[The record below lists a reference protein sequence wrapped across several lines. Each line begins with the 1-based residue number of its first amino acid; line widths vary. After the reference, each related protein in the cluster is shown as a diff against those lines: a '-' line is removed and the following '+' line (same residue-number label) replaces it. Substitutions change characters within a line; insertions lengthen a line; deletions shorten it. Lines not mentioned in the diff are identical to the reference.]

1 MKDYLSE
8 MLNAL
13 TSAYSSK
20 DYANRQRGSPL
31 ETNIG
36 KLFSIFAWGLHS
48 VHEQTELIRLWDD
61 IDYAKGSVL
70 DRYGA
75 NFGVR
80 RNGSSDAFYRLLIK
94 VKLLSQLSGGDID
107 TVINAA
113 ASLFGVPAN
122 SVKLAEVFPA
132 KISVTVNE
140 ADLDPETLE
149 MVADIAAMLKRIL
162 AAGVKLITTL
172 ESYREFKN
180 EVSIQTAAFDRSH
193 LVFSL
198 PDAKMSFSKNVGIAN
213 AAFENTKLTFEPSPS
228 KGIYR
233 QTQCVSNVL
242 FEYSRVTARPVY

>member
-1 MKDYLSE
+1 VKDYLSE

-13 TSAYSSK
+13 TSAYSAR

-36 KLFSIFAWGLHS
+36 KLFSIFTWGLES
-48 VHEQTELIRLWDD
+48 VHEQAELLKLWDN

-80 RNGSSDAFYRLLIK
+80 RNGASDAFYRLLIK

-113 ASLFGVPAN
+113 ASLFGIPAEKV
-122 SVKLAEVFPA
+122 SLAEVFPA
-132 KISVTVNE
+132 KISMAVNE

-162 AAGVKLITTL
+162 AAGVGLITTL
-172 ESYREFKN
+172 QSYREFRSD
-180 EVSIQTAAFDRSH
+180 VRIQTAVLDRSH
-193 LVFSL
+193 LFFSL
-198 PDAKMSFSKNVGIAN
+198 PEAKRSFTQSVGVAH
-213 AAFENTKLTFEPSPS
+213 AVFENTRTTFEPSPS
-228 KGIYR
+228 KGIYC
-233 QTQCVSNVL
+233 QTQRISNVL
-242 FEYSRVTARPVY
+242 FEHAKITARPVY